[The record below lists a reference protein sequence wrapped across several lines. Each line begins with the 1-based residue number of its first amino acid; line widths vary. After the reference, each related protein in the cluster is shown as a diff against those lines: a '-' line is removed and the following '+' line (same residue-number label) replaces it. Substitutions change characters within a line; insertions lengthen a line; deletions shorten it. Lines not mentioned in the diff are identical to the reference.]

1 MTNSRN
7 LNNKRRQRNI
17 ISIAFNL
24 GAWSLDLIG
33 DMLGQVIIKQNYIL
47 FMSLALGFAAGVS
60 PLVYMIGAGNFFWES
75 KQNQEVRRK
84 EVWNEA
90 AVAKNK
96 RKKEDKAKVST
107 GSSSTTVESLIIPL
121 N

>member
-1 MTNSRN
+1 MTSSRN

-33 DMLGQVIIKQNYIL
+33 DMLGQIIIRQNYIL
-47 FMSLALGFAAGVS
+47 FMSLGLGFAAGVS
-60 PLVYMIGAGNFFWES
+60 PLVYMIGSGNFFGES
-75 KQNQEVRRK
+75 KQTQENKRK

-90 AVAKNK
+90 EEAKKK
-96 RKKEDKAKVST
+96 RKKSGKSQV
-107 GSSSTTVESLIIPL
+107 SSTTVETLCL
-121 N
+121 K